1 MIPTEGVYIELRSD
15 EPERL
20 AAFYERLFGLERE
33 TGAGVVLSSPRLTLA
48 IKPSLGEA
56 PEEGGVVFGFRVPDG
71 SDPSSLRASA
81 IADGA
86 VMLSESK
93 RDNLATLSC
102 QDPDGNVFVLVAV
115 QPSVGAEAA
124 PAVRVVSPPVIDA
137 PVAARPAA
145 PSVTPAPSPPPSA
158 AVPRA
163 SAVVPRPT
171 VPPAGNRP
179 TRREVDRLRDMD
191 RLASMAES
199 IAGLSTP
206 FSEDDPSH
214 VMDRMRAKIPVVTEA
229 ELRAREADA
238 ELRAREKQAAVDDL
252 LSQYRSQVRG
262 ESTPPSPS
270 VSPVEPPPVAPSPVA
285 QAAPPPVVSPA
296 PKIDDDPVLADLD
309 SPHTLGPSTVGSSD
323 EIDPIQ
329 SEAPRTLGRS
339 RAYDDDEDV
348 SAS

>member
-15 EPERL
+15 DPERL
-20 AAFYERLFGLERE
+20 AAFYERLFGLQRT
-33 TGAGVVLSSPRLTLA
+33 TGTGVVLTGPRLILA

-71 SDPSSLRASA
+71 SDPSELRASA

-115 QPSVGAEAA
+115 QPSIGVETA
-124 PAVRVVSPPVIDA
+124 PAVRVVSPPVID
-137 PVAARPAA
+137 VPAA
-145 PSVTPAPSPPPSA
+145 AIPKAPPATPPPSVA
-158 AVPRA
+158 VPPQSGAVPRP
-163 SAVVPRPT
+163 SAPA
-171 VPPAGNRP
+171 AGNRP
-179 TRREVDRLRDMD
+179 TRRDVDRLRDMD

-214 VMDRMRAKIPVVTEA
+214 VMNRMRAKIPVVTEA

-238 ELRAREKQAAVDDL
+238 EMRAREKQAAVDDL

-262 ESTPPSPS
+262 EAVVPPVPPAPAPASVPPPAAVPPVTPSP
-270 VSPVEPPPVAPSPVA
+270 VVAPSPR
-285 QAAPPPVVSPA
+285 
-296 PKIDDDPVLADLD
+296 IDDDPVLADLD
-309 SPHTLGPSTVGSSD
+309 SPHTLGPSTGTPTD
-323 EIDPIQ
+323 DADPIQ
-329 SEAPRTLGRS
+329 VETPRTLGRS
-339 RAYDDDEDV
+339 RAYDEDEDTTTP
-348 SAS
+348 

>member
-20 AAFYERLFGLERE
+20 AAFYERLFGLNRT
-33 TGAGVVLSSPRLTLA
+33 TGAGVVLSSPRLTLV

-71 SDPSSLRASA
+71 SDPSELRASA

-115 QPSVGAEAA
+115 QPSVGAESA
-124 PAVRVVSPPVIDA
+124 PAVRAVSPPVIDA
-137 PVAARPAA
+137 PAVAP
-145 PSVTPAPSPPPSA
+145 PESSPTSA
-158 AVPRA
+158 AVPRQSGA
-163 SAVVPRPT
+163 
-171 VPPAGNRP
+171 VPPRSAPTAGNRP
-179 TRREVDRLRDMD
+179 TRRDVDRLRDMD

-238 ELRAREKQAAVDDL
+238 EMQARAKQAAVDDL

-262 ESTPPSPS
+262 EPSPPGTS
-270 VSPVEPPPVAPSPVA
+270 VSPVEPPPVTI
-285 QAAPPPVVSPA
+285 SPA
-296 PKIDDDPVLADLD
+296 VQPATTSAVIVPAPQIDDDPVLADLD
-309 SPHTLGPSTVGSSD
+309 SPHTLGPSTGTATD
-323 EIDPIQ
+323 ETDPIQ
-329 SEAPRTLGRS
+329 AETPRTLGRS
-339 RAYDDDEDV
+339 RAYDEDED
-348 SAS
+348 ATTP

>member
-20 AAFYERLFGLERE
+20 AAFYERLFGLQRM

-71 SDPSSLRASA
+71 SDPSELRASA

-115 QPSVGAEAA
+115 QPSIGVETA
-124 PAVRVVSPPVIDA
+124 PAVRVVSPVIDA
-137 PVAARPAA
+137 PSVAPPA
-145 PSVTPAPSPPPSA
+145 SPQTSA
-158 AVPRA
+158 AVPRP
-163 SAVVPRPT
+163 SATVARPSAT
-171 VPPAGNRP
+171 AAGNRP
-179 TRREVDRLRDMD
+179 TRRDVDRLRDMD

-229 ELRAREADA
+229 ELRAREADD
-238 ELRAREKQAAVDDL
+238 EMRAREKQAAVDDL

-262 ESTPPSPS
+262 EAAPPVPPAHAETPVTPPA
-270 VSPVEPPPVAPSPVA
+270 VPPVATPPVV
-285 QAAPPPVVSPA
+285 APPPR
-296 PKIDDDPVLADLD
+296 IDDDPVLADLD
-309 SPHTLGPSTVGSSD
+309 SPHTLGPSTGPPTD
-323 EIDPIQ
+323 DADPIQ
-329 SEAPRTLGRS
+329 AETPRTLGRS
-339 RAYDDDEDV
+339 RAYDEDED
-348 SAS
+348 ATTP